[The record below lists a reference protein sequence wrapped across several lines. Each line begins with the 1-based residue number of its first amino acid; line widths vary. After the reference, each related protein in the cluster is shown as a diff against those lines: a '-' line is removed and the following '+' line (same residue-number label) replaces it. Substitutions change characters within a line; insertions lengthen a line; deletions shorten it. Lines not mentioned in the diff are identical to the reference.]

1 VLRVSF
7 GKVLDLVR
15 PMWLMLGF
23 FDDLVTDHQKDQF
36 LRRVYNVMGR
46 CVTAKR
52 RSRSCPR
59 AVRQPVSRWPR
70 LLHNESVKG
79 PLHFEIL

>member
-1 VLRVSF
+1 
-7 GKVLDLVR
+7 
-15 PMWLMLGF
+15 MLGF